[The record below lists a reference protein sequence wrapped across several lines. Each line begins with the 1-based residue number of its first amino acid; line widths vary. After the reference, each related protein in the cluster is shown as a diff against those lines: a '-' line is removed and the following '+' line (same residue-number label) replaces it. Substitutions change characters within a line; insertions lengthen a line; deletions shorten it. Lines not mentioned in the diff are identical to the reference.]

1 MDFFRMD
8 SLTDQ
13 FKTVLIESPAV
24 ETETARRARAL
35 FPKERVRI
43 AESFPVEKGRLSPEQ
58 IRRGKKTL
66 LLKNFKGAF
75 FKRCPGARPRLLC
88 CNYHVLN
95 LGQNCEMDC
104 SYCYLQTFINL
115 PAVVVY
121 TNIED
126 ALSELKQI
134 KKSFGGGLLR
144 VGTGEQTDSLS
155 LDDLSLYS
163 RKLTAFFRSC
173 PGWELEFKTKS
184 DNTKNFEDGDH
195 AGNVIV
201 SWSVNP
207 PEICAR
213 EERGTSPLTAR
224 LSAAERVS
232 KKGFPVSFHIDPMIY
247 HPEWKSGYGGLVRE
261 ITRRFS
267 PEKVRRISIGA
278 LRFPPSQKALMRKR
292 FSMESLVCRG
302 EFFRSGDGKLRYDAG
317 LRREMFRF
325 VYRSFKSQSDKWNVF
340 LCMEA
345 AESWLKVAGRAPMK
359 IPELKKDFD
368 LTALPKKQNLSP
380 CAASGLF
387 RSD

>member
-1 MDFFRMD
+1 MD
-8 SLTDQ
+8 SLINQ
-13 FKTVLIESPAV
+13 FETVLIESAAA

-35 FPKERVRI
+35 FPKEKIRI
-43 AESFPVEKGRLSPEQ
+43 AESFSLEKGRLSPEQ

-66 LLKNFKGAF
+66 LLKNFKGFF
-75 FKRCPGARPRLLC
+75 FKRCPGARPHLLC

-104 SYCYLQTFINL
+104 SYCYLQTFINF
-115 PAVVVY
+115 PAVIIY

-126 ALSELKQI
+126 ALLELKQI
-134 KKSFGGGLLR
+134 KKTFGEGPLR
-144 VGTGEQTDSLS
+144 IGTGEQTDSLS

-163 RKLTAFFRSC
+163 RKLVEFFRSY
-173 PGWELEFKTKS
+173 PHWELEFKTKS
-184 DNTKNFEDGDH
+184 HNTKNFETAAH
-195 AGNVIV
+195 AGNVTV

-207 PEICAR
+207 AEICAR
-213 EERGTSPLTAR
+213 EERGTSPLSAR

-247 HPEWKSGYGGLVRE
+247 YPDWRSGYGGLIQE

-278 LRFPPSQKALMRKR
+278 LRFPPSQKAIMRKR

-302 EFFRSGDGKLRYDAG
+302 EFFRGRDGKLRYDAA

-325 VYRSFKSQSDKWNVF
+325 VRRSFKNHSDKWNIF
-340 LCMEA
+340 LCMETP
-345 AESWLKVAGRAPMK
+345 ESWQGVFSGAPMK

-368 LTALPKKQNLSP
+368 LTALPKKQNLFPSVSSSVLKKP
-380 CAASGLF
+380 
-387 RSD
+387 